1 MVAVLFGLGSLVFA
15 LQEHSV
21 SPALG
26 DEFLVGVGML
36 GHFFNFPDA
45 IPGVGRVIIGSPF
58 GQFLFVLHI
67 GWILEI
73 HLLQKLA
80 YFAEKQQRR
89 GGVQK
94 FTVVYVIRACE
105 RVYPALVIMNAV
117 LFLREV

>member
-1 MVAVLFGLGSLVFA
+1 MRAFERNPPQGIMVAVLFCLGSLVFA
-15 LQEHSV
+15 LQGHSV

-36 GHFFNFPDA
+36 GHFFYFPDA

-73 HLLQKLA
+73 YLLQKLA
-80 YFAEKQQRR
+80 YFAVKQQRK
-89 GGVQK
+89 GVGK
-94 FTVVYVIRACE
+94 NS
-105 RVYPALVIMNAV
+105 L
-117 LFLREV
+117 